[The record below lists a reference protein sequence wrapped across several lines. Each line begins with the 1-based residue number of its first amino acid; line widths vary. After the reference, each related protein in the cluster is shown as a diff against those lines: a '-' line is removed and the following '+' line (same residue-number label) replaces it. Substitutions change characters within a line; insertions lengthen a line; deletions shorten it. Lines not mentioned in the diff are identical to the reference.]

1 MCVAFCGSHT
11 VKASFAKLD
20 LLHERGIVVRAG
32 RDDDCFHADWVGAV
46 PTEVLPAIV
55 GRSGRQGRAL
65 GGDRR
70 VRRPFAPHQ
79 ITDGPRARIKRR
91 GVAPRQEQRQPL
103 PDVVRYAPDI
113 AWLQPGPSTVI
124 TTIVVTLG
132 LDHIRVAG
140 TTVAVKVRRFLWR
153 NKFYQKTTV
162 STYLFLLLLT
172 CV

>member
-1 MCVAFCGSHT
+1 MRTAFCGSHT
-11 VKASFAKLD
+11 VKASVVYLD
-20 LLHERGIVVRAG
+20 LLHECGAVRAG
-32 RDDDCFHADWVGAV
+32 RDDDFFHADRVGAV

-55 GRSGRQGRAL
+55 GRSGRQGQAL

-113 AWLQPGPSTVI
+113 AWLQPGPSVVI
-124 TTIVVTLG
+124 ITIIVTLG
-132 LDHIRVAG
+132 LDHIRAAG
-140 TTVAVKVRRFLWR
+140 TVV
-153 NKFYQKTTV
+153 
-162 STYLFLLLLT
+162 
-172 CV
+172 